1 MSDDERLA
9 DNLRAML
16 ARRDPG
22 LARTDLGPELVAYV
36 RAQSASAP
44 NERRRRLVEALG
56 TVATIAAVVGVAI
69 VLAMPRQTGSL
80 DSPGSGSFP
89 ANVPFDP
96 VGGSGLVPRENGWP
110 VVLIPLALVLTAGW
124 RVRGLVG
131 RGERLYLGAG
141 FVALAIAGVRLA
153 TYDSVAWT
161 DGSFA
166 VGPASDARVGEP
178 TARGQTRVTFTVPPE
193 GVLTFG
199 FDVTNTGPL
208 PITLRGLVSTD
219 PEFAWGR
226 IGAVGV
232 PPSGE
237 VTAEVERLR
246 PLEPTIVAP
255 GGKLFIVIAG
265 IASPCAL
272 GRDNTDDPNSTGAYI
287 LPVDVVYDIVGIRR
301 VTAVQLPF
309 EGDIPTRPD
318 GINCLSDPG
327 AAASDPPLA
336 PSG

>member
-1 MSDDERLA
+1 MSGDERLA
-9 DNLRAML
+9 ADLRAVL

-22 LARTDLGPELVAYV
+22 PARADLGAEIVGRV
-36 RAQSASAP
+36 RAHAMSVST
-44 NERRRRLVEALG
+44 ERRRRLVEALG
-56 TVATIAAVVGVAI
+56 TIATLAAVVGIAI
-69 VLAMPRQTGSL
+69 ALTMPRPTGSL
-80 DSPGSGSFP
+80 GSSDTGSAP
-89 ANVPFDP
+89 ADVPFDP

-110 VVLIPLALVLTAGW
+110 VVLIPLGLIVAAGW
-124 RVRGLVG
+124 PVRALVG
-131 RGERLYLGAG
+131 RRGRLLLGAG
-141 FVALAIAGVRLA
+141 FVAVAIVGVRLA

-166 VGPASDARVGEP
+166 AGPARDVHVREP
-178 TARGQTRVTFTVPPE
+178 TPRGQTRVTFTVPPG

-208 PITLRGLVSTD
+208 PITLRGLVPSD
-219 PEFAWGR
+219 PAFAWGR
-226 IGAVGV
+226 IGAAGV
-232 PPSGE
+232 PPSGD

-246 PLEPTIVAP
+246 PLEPTIVSP
-255 GGKLFIVIAG
+255 GEKLFIVIAG

-272 GRDNTDDPNSTGAYI
+272 GRDNTDDPRATGAYI

-309 EGDIPTRPD
+309 EGYIPVRPD
-318 GINCLSDPG
+318 GVNCLSEPG
-327 AAASDPPLA
+327 AARSDPPLT